1 MAVFATGLLTSEQ
14 SLPLH
19 GRIIAV
25 PRDLEP
31 RDGAYELFCGDEGAA
46 VVFVVYHQGEPLDLS
61 AFTVELL
68 ADGIDGSPFALEQA
82 PNAMPSAD
90 ATKGEVRWVV
100 PDEVTAEPRTFRA
113 QLVVRQAGEADRASN
128 VIRFRV
134 RRRVEDD

>member
-1 MAVFATGLLTSEQ
+1 MAVFATGLLSSDQ

-19 GRIIAV
+19 GRLIAV

-46 VVFVVYHQGEPLDLS
+46 VVFVVYHQGEPLDLTPY
-61 AFTVELL
+61 AVELL

-82 PNAMPSAD
+82 PDATPSAD

-100 PDEVTAEPRTFRA
+100 PDQVTSEPRTFRA
-113 QLVVRQAGEADRASN
+113 QIVVRQPGEADRASN

-134 RRRVEDD
+134 RQRVEGD